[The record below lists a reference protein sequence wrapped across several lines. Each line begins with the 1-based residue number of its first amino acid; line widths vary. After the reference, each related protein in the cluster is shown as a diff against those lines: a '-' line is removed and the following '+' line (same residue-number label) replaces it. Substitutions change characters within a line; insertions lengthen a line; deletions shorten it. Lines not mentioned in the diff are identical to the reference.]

1 MNKFNGQYIQ
11 DRAKELLDELS
22 DEINGFVLAI
32 DTDDN
37 TGVTIVGTGE
47 TVATMVEAV
56 IRGQVEKASGFIGR
70 CVCADHIERIERIKA
85 SILSED
91 EEVEED
97 AS

>member
-1 MNKFNGQYIQ
+1 MNKLNGQYVQ
-11 DRAKELLDELS
+11 DRAKELLDGLD

-37 TGVTIVGTGE
+37 TGVAIVGTGG
-47 TVATMVEAV
+47 TVATLVEAV
-56 IRGQVEKASGFIGR
+56 IRGQVDEAQDFIGKH
-70 CVCADHIERIERIKA
+70 VCADYIARIERIKA
-85 SILSED
+85 SLLSDD